1 MSHPS
6 LSQQEEGD
14 GMQRHILPFMDV
26 TQMLCS
32 SILLTDL
39 ATEEDEHVWGIPFLK
54 NHYFVMMSLHHDAN
68 D

>member
-1 MSHPS
+1 
-6 LSQQEEGD
+6 
-14 GMQRHILPFMDV
+14 MQRRILPFVDV

-54 NHYFVMMSLHHDAN
+54 NHYFVMMSLHHVAN